1 MHLDVLDLRTF
12 YYRTQLGRAAQRSI
26 RDQVVEMWPDA
37 RQQTVVGFG
46 FAAPLLRP
54 YLADAR
60 RVTALMPGQQGVMPW
75 PAGMKNVAVLC
86 EETKWPL
93 EKDSVDKLVVL
104 HGLETSEHPIALL
117 DECYRVLAPEGR
129 GLFIVPNRAG
139 LWSRRDGTPF
149 GFGRPFTLGQL
160 EAMLRAIGLTPSRHV
175 AALYQPPTEK
185 PFWLRTGQ
193 LWDRL
198 GRKVSNRFAG
208 GVLMVEVTK
217 QVPAPPRSGLPEA
230 VRRPLRVLDGLAK
243 PEVKPAG
250 AMTRPLNRAE
260 IAE

>member
-26 RDQVVEMWPDA
+26 RDQVQSLWPEA
-37 RQQTVVGFG
+37 KGQNVAGFG

-54 YLADAR
+54 YIKDAR
-60 RVTALMPGQQGVMPW
+60 RVTALMPGPQGVMPW
-75 PAGMKNVAVLC
+75 PAGMANVSVLC
-86 EETKWPL
+86 EETHWPI
-93 EKDSVDKLVVL
+93 ETNSIDKLVVL

-160 EAMLRAIGLTPSRHV
+160 EAQLRMIGLIPARHV

-185 PFWLRTGQ
+185 PFWLRTAQ
-193 LWDRL
+193 VWEKL
-198 GRKVSNRFAG
+198 GRKLSNRYAG

-217 QVPAPPRSGLPEA
+217 QVPAPPRTGLPEA
-230 VRRPLRVLDGLAK
+230 LRRPLKVLDGLKQPDAK
-243 PEVKPAG
+243 PA
-250 AMTRPLNRAE
+250 
-260 IAE
+260 